1 MLCKAVIHD
10 HNEVYKNG
18 FKIINQEAKI
28 HILEKIKK
36 YSPFGEYF
44 YCIFQIICYNKIR
57 IK

>member
-10 HNEVYKNG
+10 YNEVYENG

-36 YSPFGEYF
+36 ILTFW
-44 YCIFQIICYNKIR
+44 
-57 IK
+57 